1 MRERIWSQFTEFK
14 SHQILYF
21 LIVSIIFFD
30 WYIQLRVGTNMEH
43 SSNMLVVKVEKY
55 NLFITGIE
63 LGNELKWGPNEVAYL
78 WVQNRWKAYIN

>member
-1 MRERIWSQFTEFK
+1 MITIHRVQVASD
-14 SHQILYF
+14 
-21 LIVSIIFFD
+21 IVLFDRFYYFFD

-63 LGNELKWGPNEVAYL
+63 LGKELKWGPNEVAYL

>member
-1 MRERIWSQFTEFK
+1 MK
-14 SHQILYF
+14 
-21 LIVSIIFFD
+21 
-30 WYIQLRVGTNMEH
+30 H

-78 WVQNRWKAYIN
+78 